1 MGWYTACP
9 GFLFAACMTG
19 VLLGRGLLVSWSG
32 LGKDVLTGQ
41 FLREKAAAAAAGIK
55 LSGAC
60 LGQPYRAVLLRIQ
73 PDHEDPFHFHPGGK
87 AQVVLFCHR
96 MPTAQI
102 SFAVDDFRL
111 KAVGAVRGLRI

>member
-41 FLREKAAAAAAGIK
+41 FLREKAVAAAGIK
-55 LSGAC
+55 LPERALGSRTAPSCSGYSRIMRTRSISTQA
-60 LGQPYRAVLLRIQ
+60 AKLR
-73 PDHEDPFHFHPGGK
+73 
-87 AQVVLFCHR
+87 
-96 MPTAQI
+96 
-102 SFAVDDFRL
+102 
-111 KAVGAVRGLRI
+111 